1 MLKFW
6 TVYIIRIVPIFFVI
20 SVGIAMLLYPGGNI
34 HDPNQVGY
42 VFTHNFLSELGRYVT
57 NSGDINFFSQML
69 FNQAMISYLLVGIG
83 FLFVPHYFKDDPFSY
98 SVAWI
103 GSIFIFIGSLF
114 FAGVGFTPADLYF
127 EPHVFFALNAFRLLV
142 PGTFFYLIVLLRQKM
157 PTFEIASLG
166 FLCLSTI
173 AYVIFQIVSGGP
185 YGSAESMVQQA
196 TAQKIIVI
204 INVASMLILS
214 NSFNRINKRLILS

>member
-57 NSGDINFFSQML
+57 NSGDINFFSQIL

-83 FLFVPHYFKDDPFSY
+83 FLFVPQYFKDDPFSY
-98 SVAWI
+98 P
-103 GSIFIFIGSLF
+103 SLGLVRYLFLLDHF
-114 FAGVGFTPADLYF
+114 FAGVGFTQ
-127 EPHVFFALNAFRLLV
+127 
-142 PGTFFYLIVLLRQKM
+142 LI
-157 PTFEIASLG
+157 
-166 FLCLSTI
+166 
-173 AYVIFQIVSGGP
+173 Y
-185 YGSAESMVQQA
+185 
-196 TAQKIIVI
+196 
-204 INVASMLILS
+204 ILS
-214 NSFNRINKRLILS
+214 PMYFLHLMHSGFWYQEHFSI